1 MQTRTSRNFVAI
13 AQHASLR
20 EAAEVLNIAQP
31 ALSRQIAKIE
41 AELGVALLQRSPTGI
56 SLTPA
61 GQVYLRYARE
71 QLVEE
76 ERLRAEL
83 RGLKGLHQG
92 TLRIHAIESLA
103 KSVLS
108 PVLAQFQQRHP
119 GVLFN
124 VDIVG
129 SDEIIGA
136 VRDMATDIGLGYF
149 SQPSPGIEIRAIMR
163 EPLVAIVASHHPLA
177 SESTLTLDMTAG
189 FPLALTNRN
198 SRSRDLVDTAFWQ
211 AGLRFTPV
219 IETNSVELLTSFVQ
233 HGAGVTFL
241 LKSSALDG
249 LASGR
254 LKAIPTQSGILNV
267 GAVEA
272 LTRASR
278 PLPQL
283 GEDFI
288 DLLTIHMKSIYLPSA

>member
-1 MQTRTSRNFVAI
+1 MKQ
-13 AQHASLR
+13 
-20 EAAEVLNIAQP
+20 QP
-31 ALSRQIAKIE
+31 F
-41 AELGVALLQRSPTGI
+41 GDP
-56 SLTPA
+56 
-61 GQVYLRYARE
+61 
-71 QLVEE
+71 
-76 ERLRAEL
+76 
-83 RGLKGLHQG
+83 

-108 PVLAQFQQRHP
+108 PVLAQFQQHHP
-119 GVLFN
+119 GVVFN

-129 SDEIIGA
+129 SDEITSA

-163 EPLVAIVASHHPLA
+163 EPLVAMVAGHHPLA
-177 SESTLTLDMTAG
+177 NEPIISLDMTSG

-198 SRSRDLVDTAFWQ
+198 SGSRDLVDTAFWQ

-233 HGAGVTFL
+233 HGAGITFL
-241 LKSSALDG
+241 LRSSALDG

-254 LKAIPTQSGILNV
+254 LKAIPTQSDILNV
-267 GAVEA
+267 GSVEA

-278 PLPQL
+278 RLPQI

-288 DLLTIHMKSIYLPSA
+288 GLLTVHMKSIYSPDA